1 MNHLRPSSRP
11 PPDDLAVIAHRPHRE
26 RNLLLTGLAALVIV
40 AMAAWGLGRYQG
52 DRHAEFLAT
61 ELQSLGVRHAALLEE
76 RDRLELALGEAQ
88 VGRLIGSDF
97 DEQVR
102 GTLAEQASR
111 IAALEDEVRIYRS
124 IMAADDQEGVQIA
137 RLELIERIDGRG
149 VRFRLLL
156 VQSASQREEV
166 SGQVEL
172 RVLGE
177 QDGEPAVFAVD
188 RVGDEKYPMA
198 FEFRYFQDLV
208 GEIELPEGFRPE
220 GIEVVA
226 RGADPDGFLLER
238 TFSWQIQEA

>member
-1 MNHLRPSSRP
+1 MNDLRPSSRP
-11 PPDDLAVIAHRPHRE
+11 PSDDLAVIAHRPHRE
-26 RNLLLTGLAALVIV
+26 RNLLLVGFAAVVIAAV
-40 AMAAWGLGRYQG
+40 AAWGLGRYQG
-52 DRHAEFLAT
+52 ERNAEFMAA

-76 RDRLELALGEAQ
+76 RERLERALGEAQ
-88 VGRLIGSDF
+88 VSRLIGSGF
-97 DEQVR
+97 DEHLR
-102 GTLAEQASR
+102 GALVEQSSR

-124 IMAADDQEGVQIA
+124 IMAADDDEGVQIA

-156 VQSASQREEV
+156 VQSANQREEV

-177 QDGEPAVFAVD
+177 RDGEPSVFEVD
-188 RVGDEKYPMA
+188 RVGDGNYPMA
-198 FEFRYFQDLV
+198 FQFRYFQDLV

-220 GIEVVA
+220 GIDVVA
-226 RGADPDGFLLER
+226 RGAGPDGFLLER

>member
-1 MNHLRPSSRP
+1 MNDLRPSSRP

-26 RNLLLTGLAALVIV
+26 RNLLLTGLAAVVIT

-52 DRHAEFLAT
+52 DRSAEIMAA
-61 ELQSLGVRHAALLEE
+61 ELQSLGMRHAALLEE
-76 RDRLELALGEAQ
+76 RDRLESALGEAR
-88 VGRLIGSDF
+88 VSSLIGSGF
-97 DEQVR
+97 DEHVR
-102 GTLAEQASR
+102 STLVEQSSR

-124 IMAADDQEGVQIA
+124 IMAADDQQGVQIA

-156 VQSASQREEV
+156 VQSANQREEV

-172 RVLGE
+172 KVLGE
-177 QDGEPAVFAVD
+177 QGGEPAVFEVD
-188 RVGDEKYPMA
+188 RVGDGSYPMS
-198 FEFRYFQDLV
+198 FQFRYFQDLV
-208 GEIELPEGFRPE
+208 GEIELPEGFSPE

-226 RGADPDGFLLER
+226 RGAGPDGFLLER